1 MSQIALVLK
10 TSRSA
15 LVFKTSCFSSV
26 YFFYKECVCTS
37 SENHFVKTINT
48 DEDHFVKTINTDEDH
63 FVKTI
68 NTDED
73 HFVKTINTDEDKWVK
88 SSHLPNK
95 VPLKRGIIV
104 VSFKALQAVV
114 DQLFDAES
122 ENGQGDIIA
131 SSADQ
136 AIIKSVC

>member
-48 DEDHFVKTINTDEDH
+48 DEDHFVKTINTDED
-63 FVKTI
+63 
-68 NTDED
+68 
-73 HFVKTINTDEDKWVK
+73 KWVK

-95 VPLKRGIIV
+95 VPLKRGIIA